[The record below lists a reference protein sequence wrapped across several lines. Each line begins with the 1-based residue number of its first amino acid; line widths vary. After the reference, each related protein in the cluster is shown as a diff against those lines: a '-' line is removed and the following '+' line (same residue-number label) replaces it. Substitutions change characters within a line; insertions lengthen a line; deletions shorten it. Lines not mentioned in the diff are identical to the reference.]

1 MHAHGHTHI
10 YKLEDAQHE
19 VNWFRK
25 SNAHTNGW

>member
-19 VNWFRK
+19 VNWYRTQM
-25 SNAHTNGW
+25 HTNGW